1 MRCLDLKVGDCSPMS
16 WPYLCICSRMMHL
29 CSIVYNE
36 PFSSQEAP
44 RLGVVPLRQRRLNL
58 PVRPGYNT
66 LSKNFRQE
74 MIQLHP
80 TLEIYNGRA
89 FIWTTSLLERVK
101 K

>member
-1 MRCLDLKVGDCSPMS
+1 
-16 WPYLCICSRMMHL
+16 MMHR

-66 LSKNFRQE
+66 LSKNFHQE

-80 TLEIYNGRA
+80 TLENLQWQSFHLGNQ
-89 FIWTTSLLERVK
+89 SLGK
-101 K
+101 S